1 MNIKTC
7 VQHKVHYPV
16 SMRVIY
22 YWTDITFLLFFSDQK
37 SFSTLPKQLRDR
49 GCGNKS
55 WWLLHLCVW
64 GPGGSSRWLITAWQQ
79 QGSSLLFRKPNS
91 YPGPGPY
98 LISKVIFVCVCFF
111 AINHLPP
118 LYKNYTL
125 LKSHHGETKQ
135 GQAFKHQTLSSC
147 VVAQICTS

>member
-16 SMRVIY
+16 SMKFIY

-37 SFSTLPKQLRDR
+37 SFYTLPKQLRDR

-98 LISKVIFVCVCFF
+98 LISKVIFVCVCVFLLS
-111 AINHLPP
+111 IICHR
-118 LYKNYTL
+118 YTKTIL
-125 LKSHHGETKQ
+125 CWKATTARQSR
-135 GQAFKHQTLSSC
+135 ARLSSTKPYLP
-147 VVAQICTS
+147 VL